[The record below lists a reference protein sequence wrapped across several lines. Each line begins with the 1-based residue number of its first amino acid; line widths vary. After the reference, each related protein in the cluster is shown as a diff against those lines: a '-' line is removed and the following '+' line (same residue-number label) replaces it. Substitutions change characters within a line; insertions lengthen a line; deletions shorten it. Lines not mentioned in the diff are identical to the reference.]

1 MFSRQSSSMSLPG
14 PETFTQK
21 DHQRRAKWC
30 GPGKKGL
37 REESLEA
44 GFTPEFDA
52 LLGLVRV
59 SVTGIMYYMYCHVS
73 VVTQPRIV
81 VHK

>member
-1 MFSRQSSSMSLPG
+1 M
-14 PETFTQK
+14 
-21 DHQRRAKWC
+21 
-30 GPGKKGL
+30 